1 MNNTTVAIRCF
12 LILIFA
18 IIGCQAN
25 EVSQGQQEEQDE
37 QELMDNLKKKLKQ
50 ELSPLQFHVTQEK
63 GTEAPFSG
71 EFYNHFVKGA
81 YQCVCCGNKLFE
93 SGAKFESACG
103 WPSFS
108 KPADKS
114 TVAESNDSSLSM
126 TRTEITCE
134 SCGAHLGHVF
144 NDGPPPS
151 GLRYCINSA
160 SLKFVEADS
169 SGD

>member
-1 MNNTTVAIRCF
+1 MNKTTIAILCF
-12 LILIFA
+12 LILMFA
-18 IIGCQAN
+18 IIGCQA
-25 EVSQGQQEEQDE
+25 EAKSQAEPGQKDE
-37 QELMDNLKKKLKQ
+37 QELMDKPKNKSKP
-50 ELSPLQFHVTQEK
+50 ELTPLQFHVTQEK

-81 YQCVCCGNKLFE
+81 YQCVCCGNKLFD
-93 SGAKFESACG
+93 SDAKFESACG

-108 KPADKS
+108 KPADKTNVS
-114 TVAESNDSSLSM
+114 ESDDSSLSM

-169 SGD
+169 AGD